1 MSITEAIEAVRK
13 IVAAEAG
20 EAWGLVSFSK
30 EEWAIALE
38 DAKDALPVIESYVQ
52 EKEGQGGLGL

>member
-1 MSITEAIEAVRK
+1 MSITEALEAVKK

-30 EEWAIALE
+30 EEWATAIE
-38 DAKDALPVIESYVQ
+38 TAKDAIHVLEAYIQ